1 MINKK
6 FVLLILFILNCVSF
20 AQYIYPNIYIEQTN
34 IQPDKNITNAIEREE
49 IEDSEQLEETKNIED
64 MEQIEEISEQNNIPT
79 TENFIM
85 DYNLI
90 DIIPLEPEKT
100 NFIIS
105 NNNKTNNK
113 NNYEDSSNSH
123 KHSLGIDFGTTIF
136 SMFTAPSLVNLTLK
150 SIYKEQLKKY
160 ERQTLEGKFGFRLTY
175 TYRILPKLDLD
186 ATLGFYIMNTYYT
199 NNNSTSYYFGETYG
213 IPLSFGLRFYFNKK
227 NRASGFFILP
237 KIGATILITKGNKYE
252 NGLIIKNK
260 NDILFDFHTAFEMG
274 FRIDISRNLGI
285 NSGVRAFIDISIVDF
300 GVSYSY
306 LFRFV
311 PLPRLAIGILF

>member
-1 MINKK
+1 MVNKK
-6 FVLLILFILNCVSF
+6 FILLILFILNCVSF
-20 AQYIYPNIYIEQTN
+20 AQIMIE
-34 IQPDKNITNAIEREE
+34 
-49 IEDSEQLEETKNIED
+49 
-64 MEQIEEISEQNNIPT
+64 EQNNIPT

-100 NFIIS
+100 NYIVS
-105 NNNKTNNK
+105 TNNQTNNQTNNK

-136 SMFTAPSLVNLTLK
+136 SMFTAPLLVN
-150 SIYKEQLKKY
+150 SIFKQPENSPK
-160 ERQTLEGKFGFRLTY
+160 QTLNGKFGLRLTY

-199 NNNSTSYYFGETYG
+199 NKNSTSYYFGETYG

-237 KIGATILITKGNKYE
+237 KIGATILITKGNEYK
-252 NGLIIKNK
+252 NDLIIKNK

>member
-6 FVLLILFILNCVSF
+6 FVLLILFILNCISF
-20 AQYIYPNIYIEQTN
+20 AQIMIE
-34 IQPDKNITNAIEREE
+34 
-49 IEDSEQLEETKNIED
+49 
-64 MEQIEEISEQNNIPT
+64 EQNNIPT

-105 NNNKTNNK
+105 NNNQTNNQTNNK

-136 SMFTAPSLVNLTLK
+136 SMFTAPLLVN
-150 SIYKEQLKKY
+150 SIFKQPENSPK
-160 ERQTLEGKFGFRLTY
+160 QTLNGKFGLRLTY

-199 NNNSTSYYFGETYG
+199 NKNSTSHYFGETYG

>member
-49 IEDSEQLEETKNIED
+49 IEDSEQLEEPKNIED

-105 NNNKTNNK
+105 NNNQTNNK

-136 SMFTAPSLVNLTLK
+136 SMFTAPLLVN
-150 SIYKEQLKKY
+150 SIFGQPKNSPK
-160 ERQTLEGKFGFRLTY
+160 QTLNGKFGLRLTY
-175 TYRILPKLDLD
+175 TYRILPKIDLD

-199 NNNSTSYYFGETYG
+199 NKNSTSHYFGETYG

>member
-20 AQYIYPNIYIEQTN
+20 AQIMIE
-34 IQPDKNITNAIEREE
+34 
-49 IEDSEQLEETKNIED
+49 
-64 MEQIEEISEQNNIPT
+64 EQNNIPT

-105 NNNKTNNK
+105 NNNQNNNQTNNK

-136 SMFTAPSLVNLTLK
+136 SMFTAPLLVN
-150 SIYKEQLKKY
+150 SIFKQPENSPK
-160 ERQTLEGKFGFRLTY
+160 QTLNGKFGLRLTY

-186 ATLGFYIMNTYYT
+186 ATLGFYIINTYYT
-199 NNNSTSYYFGETYG
+199 NKNSTSYYFGETYG

-237 KIGATILITKGNKYE
+237 KIGATILITKGNEYK
-252 NGLIIKNK
+252 NDLIIKNK

>member
-1 MINKK
+1 MVNKK
-6 FVLLILFILNCVSF
+6 FVLLILFILNCISF
-20 AQYIYPNIYIEQTN
+20 AQIMIE
-34 IQPDKNITNAIEREE
+34 
-49 IEDSEQLEETKNIED
+49 
-64 MEQIEEISEQNNIPT
+64 EQNNIPT

-105 NNNKTNNK
+105 NDNQTNNKTNNK

-136 SMFTAPSLVNLTLK
+136 SMFTAPLLVN
-150 SIYKEQLKKY
+150 SIFKQPENSPK
-160 ERQTLEGKFGFRLTY
+160 QTLNGKFGLRLTY

-199 NNNSTSYYFGETYG
+199 NKNSTSYYFGETYG

-237 KIGATILITKGNKYE
+237 KIGATILITKGNEYK
-252 NGLIIKNK
+252 NDLIIKNK

>member
-6 FVLLILFILNCVSF
+6 FVLLILFILNCISF
-20 AQYIYPNIYIEQTN
+20 AQIMIE
-34 IQPDKNITNAIEREE
+34 
-49 IEDSEQLEETKNIED
+49 
-64 MEQIEEISEQNNIPT
+64 EQNNIPT

-105 NNNKTNNK
+105 NNNQTNNQTNNK

-136 SMFTAPSLVNLTLK
+136 SMFTAPLLVN
-150 SIYKEQLKKY
+150 SIFKQPENSPK
-160 ERQTLEGKFGFRLTY
+160 QTLNGKFGLRLTY
-175 TYRILPKLDLD
+175 TYRILPKIDLD
-186 ATLGFYIMNTYYT
+186 ATLGFYIMNAYYT
-199 NNNSTSYYFGETYG
+199 NKNSTSHYFGETYG

-237 KIGATILITKGNKYE
+237 KIGATILITKGNEYK
-252 NGLIIKNK
+252 NDLIIKNK

>member
-34 IQPDKNITNAIEREE
+34 IQPDKNITNIIEREE
-49 IEDSEQLEETKNIED
+49 IEDSEQLEEPENT
-64 MEQIEEISEQNNIPT
+64 EQIEEISEQNNIPT

-105 NNNKTNNK
+105 NNNQTNNKTNNK

-136 SMFTAPSLVNLTLK
+136 SMFTAPLLVN
-150 SIYKEQLKKY
+150 SIFKQPENSPK
-160 ERQTLEGKFGFRLTY
+160 QTLNGKFGLRLTY

-199 NNNSTSYYFGETYG
+199 NKNSTSYYFGETYG

-274 FRIDISRNLGI
+274 FRIDISKNLGI

>member
-1 MINKK
+1 MVNKK
-6 FVLLILFILNCVSF
+6 FILLILFILNCISF
-20 AQYIYPNIYIEQTN
+20 AQIMIE
-34 IQPDKNITNAIEREE
+34 
-49 IEDSEQLEETKNIED
+49 
-64 MEQIEEISEQNNIPT
+64 EQNNIPT

-100 NFIIS
+100 NYIVS
-105 NNNKTNNK
+105 TNNQTNNQTNNK

-136 SMFTAPSLVNLTLK
+136 SMFTAPLLVN
-150 SIYKEQLKKY
+150 SIFKQPENSPK
-160 ERQTLEGKFGFRLTY
+160 QTLNGKFGLRLTY

-199 NNNSTSYYFGETYG
+199 NKNSTSYYFGETYG

-237 KIGATILITKGNKYE
+237 KIGATILITKGNEYK

>member
-1 MINKK
+1 MVNKK

-20 AQYIYPNIYIEQTN
+20 AQTMIIE
-34 IQPDKNITNAIEREE
+34 
-49 IEDSEQLEETKNIED
+49 
-64 MEQIEEISEQNNIPT
+64 EQNNIPT

-105 NNNKTNNK
+105 NNNQTNNK

-136 SMFTAPSLVNLTLK
+136 SMFTAPLLVN
-150 SIYKEQLKKY
+150 SIFKQPENSPK
-160 ERQTLEGKFGFRLTY
+160 QTLNGKFGLRLTY

-186 ATLGFYIMNTYYT
+186 ATLGFYIMNTYYA
-199 NNNSTSYYFGETYG
+199 NEDFTSHYFGETYG

-252 NGLIIKNK
+252 NDLIIKNK

>member
-49 IEDSEQLEETKNIED
+49 IEDSEQLEEPKNIED
-64 MEQIEEISEQNNIPT
+64 MEQIEKISEQNNIPT

-105 NNNKTNNK
+105 NNNQTNNKNNNK

-136 SMFTAPSLVNLTLK
+136 SMFTAPLLVN
-150 SIYKEQLKKY
+150 SIFKQPKNSPK
-160 ERQTLEGKFGFRLTY
+160 QTLNGKFGLRLTY

-186 ATLGFYIMNTYYT
+186 ATLGFYIMNTYYA
-199 NNNSTSYYFGETYG
+199 NEDFTSHYFGETYG

-237 KIGATILITKGNKYE
+237 KIGATILITKGNEYK

>member
-1 MINKK
+1 MVNKK
-6 FVLLILFILNCVSF
+6 FVLLILFILNCISF
-20 AQYIYPNIYIEQTN
+20 AQIMIE
-34 IQPDKNITNAIEREE
+34 
-49 IEDSEQLEETKNIED
+49 
-64 MEQIEEISEQNNIPT
+64 EQNNIPT

-105 NNNKTNNK
+105 NNNQTNNKTNNK

-136 SMFTAPSLVNLTLK
+136 SMFTAPLLVN
-150 SIYKEQLKKY
+150 SIFKQPENSPK
-160 ERQTLEGKFGFRLTY
+160 QTLNGKFGLRLTY

-199 NNNSTSYYFGETYG
+199 NKNSTSHYFGETYG

-260 NDILFDFHTAFEMG
+260 NDILFDFYTAFEMG

>member
-34 IQPDKNITNAIEREE
+34 IQPDKNITNIIEREE
-49 IEDSEQLEETKNIED
+49 IEDSEQLEEPKNT
-64 MEQIEEISEQNNIPT
+64 EQIEEISEQNNIPT

-105 NNNKTNNK
+105 NNNQNNSKTNNK

-136 SMFTAPSLVNLTLK
+136 SMFTAPLLVN
-150 SIYKEQLKKY
+150 SIFKQPENSPK
-160 ERQTLEGKFGFRLTY
+160 QTLNGKFGLRLTY

-186 ATLGFYIMNTYYT
+186 ATLGFYIMNAYYT
-199 NNNSTSYYFGETYG
+199 NKNSTSYYFGETYG

-252 NGLIIKNK
+252 NDLIIKNK

>member
-34 IQPDKNITNAIEREE
+34 IQPDKNITNIIEREE
-49 IEDSEQLEETKNIED
+49 IEDSEQLEEPENT
-64 MEQIEEISEQNNIPT
+64 EQIEEISEQNNIPT

-105 NNNKTNNK
+105 NNNQTNNQTNNK

-136 SMFTAPSLVNLTLK
+136 SMFTAPLLVN
-150 SIYKEQLKKY
+150 SIFKQPENSPK
-160 ERQTLEGKFGFRLTY
+160 QTLNSKFGLRLTY

-199 NNNSTSYYFGETYG
+199 NKNSTSHYFGETYG

>member
-20 AQYIYPNIYIEQTN
+20 AQIMIE
-34 IQPDKNITNAIEREE
+34 
-49 IEDSEQLEETKNIED
+49 
-64 MEQIEEISEQNNIPT
+64 EQNNIPT

-105 NNNKTNNK
+105 NNNQNNNKTNNK

-136 SMFTAPSLVNLTLK
+136 SMLTAPLLVN
-150 SIYKEQLKKY
+150 SIFKQPENSPK
-160 ERQTLEGKFGFRLTY
+160 QTLNGKFGLRLTY

-186 ATLGFYIMNTYYT
+186 ATLGFYIMNTYYA
-199 NNNSTSYYFGETYG
+199 NEDFTSHYFGETYG

-237 KIGATILITKGNKYE
+237 KIGATILITKGNNKYE
-252 NGLIIKNK
+252 NDLIIKNK

>member
-20 AQYIYPNIYIEQTN
+20 AQIMIE
-34 IQPDKNITNAIEREE
+34 
-49 IEDSEQLEETKNIED
+49 
-64 MEQIEEISEQNNIPT
+64 EQNNIPT

-105 NNNKTNNK
+105 NNNQTNNKTNNK

-136 SMFTAPSLVNLTLK
+136 SMLTAPLLVN
-150 SIYKEQLKKY
+150 SIFKQPENSPK
-160 ERQTLEGKFGFRLTY
+160 QTLNGKFGLRLTY

-186 ATLGFYIMNTYYT
+186 ATLGFYIMNAYYT
-199 NNNSTSYYFGETYG
+199 NKNSTSYYFGETYG

-237 KIGATILITKGNKYE
+237 KIGATILITKGNEYK
-252 NGLIIKNK
+252 NDLIIKNK

>member
-6 FVLLILFILNCVSF
+6 FVLLILFILNCISF
-20 AQYIYPNIYIEQTN
+20 AQIMIE
-34 IQPDKNITNAIEREE
+34 
-49 IEDSEQLEETKNIED
+49 
-64 MEQIEEISEQNNIPT
+64 EQNNIPT

-105 NNNKTNNK
+105 NNNQTNNKTNNK

-136 SMFTAPSLVNLTLK
+136 SMFTAPLLVN
-150 SIYKEQLKKY
+150 SIFKQPENSPK
-160 ERQTLEGKFGFRLTY
+160 QTLNGKFGLRLTY

-199 NNNSTSYYFGETYG
+199 NKNSTSHYFGETYG

-237 KIGATILITKGNKYE
+237 KIGATILITKGNEYK
-252 NGLIIKNK
+252 NDLIIKNK